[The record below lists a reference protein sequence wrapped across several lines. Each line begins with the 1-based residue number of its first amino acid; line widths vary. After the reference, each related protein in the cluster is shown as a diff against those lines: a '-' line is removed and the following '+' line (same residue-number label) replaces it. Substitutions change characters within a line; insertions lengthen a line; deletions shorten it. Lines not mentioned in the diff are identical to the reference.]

1 VYSWPIRAYDAIW
14 RHGLGLPERPKQHR
28 QTERK
33 REAVTAPQIRSLRA
47 ALALTLV
54 LLAGSLAACNSGSGS
69 KADLKKATETTNSSL
84 AKNSAMVALQT
95 VDAKHPGVK
104 LLYGQ
109 LVSPVTATATPMWQF
124 LVGSPDDN
132 SVYSTMVGGGK
143 ARWQSYGSVKMDKA
157 EWSKVPTTSVWK
169 IDSDVALQS
178 ALKVYPNGKKGAYF
192 TSFMTYLPNAA
203 LDRSTKPMV
212 WVFNFDPSLNKGSAP
227 TSTVLVD
234 MVTGKAAFAEAPK
247 KK

>member
-1 VYSWPIRAYDAIW
+1 
-14 RHGLGLPERPKQHR
+14 
-28 QTERK
+28 
-33 REAVTAPQIRSLRA
+33 VTAPQTRSLRA
-47 ALALTLV
+47 ALALILV

-69 KADLKKATETTNSSL
+69 KADTTKPADTSDTRL
-84 AKNSAMVALQT
+84 AKNAAITALQT

-143 ARWQSYGSVKMDKA
+143 ARWQSYGSVKMAKA
-157 EWSKVPTTSVWK
+157 EWSKVPTTTVWK
-169 IDSDVALQS
+169 IDSDVALKN
-178 ALKVYPNGKKGAYF
+178 ALQLYPNGKKGAYF
-192 TSFMTYLPNAA
+192 ASFMTYLPDAA
-203 LDRSTKPMV
+203 TDRSTKPMV
-212 WVFNFDPSLNKGSAP
+212 WTFSFDPSVSKGSAP
-227 TSTVLVD
+227 TSTVIVD
-234 MVTGKAAFAEAPK
+234 MVTGKASFAEAPK